1 MQGTQLSAQCTTAVI
16 ASLNITYPHLPVS
29 NWWPSH
35 ADSTSWTLLSSHS
48 CLCMPI
54 LTASLPP
61 LWLQLSSP
69 LPCTTS
75 QVFNSSPGLQCPFW
89 SAFQADSPV
98 NFLNCKAVRLI
109 LLHELPESLQWHPM
123 AFRVKFQLLGR
134 THRLLVISTPNLYLT
149 SRSPLNS
156 MFYT

>member
-1 MQGTQLSAQCTTAVI
+1 MLNAQQLSLLA
-16 ASLNITYPHLPVS
+16 
-29 NWWPSH
+29 
-35 ADSTSWTLLSSHS
+35 STSPTLTSLYPTGDQVMLTPPLGHF
-48 CLCMPI
+48 CPLI
-54 LTASLPP
+54 LVFACPSSLPP